1 MSVLTS
7 VVEALDVAGV
17 AGWRREI
24 VEALASSMDESPNA
38 STAKELKVL
47 MAELVEGEVVRVG
60 DISDDL
66 TSKREDRRRA
76 SSS

>member
-7 VVEALDVAGV
+7 VIEALDVAGV

-24 VEALASSMDESPNA
+24 VEALASSMDDSPNA

>member
-1 MSVLTS
+1 MSVLS
-7 VVEALDVAGV
+7 AVVGALDVAGV

-47 MAELVEGEVVRVG
+47 IAELVEGEVLTVG

-66 TSKREDRRRA
+66 ASKRDDRRRA
-76 SSS
+76 SGS

>member
-1 MSVLTS
+1 MSVLS
-7 VVEALDVAGV
+7 AVVRALDAAHVE
-17 AGWRREI
+17 GWRREI

-47 MAELVEGEVVRVG
+47 MAELVESEVLTVG

-66 TSKREDRRRA
+66 ASKRDDRRRA
-76 SSS
+76 SGS

>member
-1 MSVLTS
+1 MSVLNA
-7 VVEALDVAGV
+7 VIVALDDAGV

-24 VEALASSMDESPNA
+24 VEALASSMDDSPNA

-47 MAELVEGEVVRVG
+47 MAELVEGEVVTVG

-66 TSKREDRRRA
+66 ASKREDRRRA
-76 SSS
+76 ASS

>member
-7 VVEALDVAGV
+7 VIEALDVAGV